1 MSEDIY
7 NISFPRGIL
16 IFSEGTP
23 TYSLKEQRKVLKEWA
38 KANIVG
44 KTIEV
49 PSICK
54 HITITVSG
62 IKEALNQPHK
72 HYFEK
77 NEAIKDIENQ
87 LATSTFVETKI
98 DSTGDC
104 NNMFH
109 YLRTSIKG
117 EDSFIVLRETKKDG
131 MIIFYS
137 IVDKIKSD

>member
-7 NISFPRGIL
+7 STSFPRGLLIL
-16 IFSEGTP
+16 SEGTP

-77 NEAIKDIENQ
+77 NEAIKEIENQ
-87 LATSTFVETKI
+87 LATSTFVKERRN
-98 DSTGDC
+98 DYFLFD
-104 NNMFH
+104 
-109 YLRTSIKG
+109 R
-117 EDSFIVLRETKKDG
+117 R
-131 MIIFYS
+131 
-137 IVDKIKSD
+137 